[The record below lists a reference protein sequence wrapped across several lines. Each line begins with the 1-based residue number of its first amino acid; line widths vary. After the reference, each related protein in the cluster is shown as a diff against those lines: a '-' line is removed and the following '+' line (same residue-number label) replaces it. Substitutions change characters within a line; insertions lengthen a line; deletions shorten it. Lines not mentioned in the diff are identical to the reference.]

1 MGDEV
6 SDRHF
11 NGVNFVV
18 VNRQAVDDGFVS
30 EAADF
35 EDELQ
40 GGLAVSVSE
49 GVIGCC
55 RGVPFF
61 RKWWWVFGVRCR
73 FLSYHV
79 GQLACLAAKTAL
91 MYTYYVIFSEALE
104 PEAYGYHTGI
114 GKQCDGIVCIADLW

>member
-1 MGDEV
+1 MRNEDVGELTFILLGRFAGVGHERERGLGDEV

-11 NGVNFVV
+11 NRVNFVV
-18 VNRQAVDDGFVS
+18 VNPQAVDDGFVS
-30 EAADF
+30 KAADF

-61 RKWWWVFGVRCR
+61 RKWLWDLRVRCR
-73 FLSYHV
+73 V
-79 GQLACLAAKTAL
+79 
-91 MYTYYVIFSEALE
+91 
-104 PEAYGYHTGI
+104 
-114 GKQCDGIVCIADLW
+114 